1 MQEKVNILEKRGNYK
16 SKTNN
21 TFTNTKKKKKNKPKI
36 KGNHQITKRKIKE
49 QRRNIGL
56 IGKQGLKGQ

>member
-21 TFTNTKKKKKNKPKI
+21 TFTNTKKKKNKPKI